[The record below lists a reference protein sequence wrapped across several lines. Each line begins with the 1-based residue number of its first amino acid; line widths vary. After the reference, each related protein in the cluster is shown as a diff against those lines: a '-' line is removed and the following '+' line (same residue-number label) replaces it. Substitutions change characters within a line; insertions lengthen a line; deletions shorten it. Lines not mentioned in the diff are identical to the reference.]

1 MLVSLLISSI
11 IILSSQV
18 KGFAPSHLNVNLKS
32 DIPHFS
38 HCSTCTNR
46 RNNQITCLF
55 SESTSNNDDSDDSFM
70 SSLMNRIQQ
79 VQDKETKLPLIVLDS
94 MLPRQTLKLQIKNK
108 LLQQLIQHRL
118 QINETPTL
126 GMLGKAILQS
136 GEVINL
142 SKGVEVHI
150 KVVQDNFVELK
161 AGRRFRLEG
170 EVENAEGGWTEGRV
184 TFLSSQEEEEY
195 EIQQNLGSQDPVKS
209 YANAIS
215 KVKELTAPNM
225 NLPNNVSLIERWIE
239 LAKENERQPGQ
250 IETLLEDLGEIP
262 NEDEPSEIAFWIGSM
277 INPLPAMGVAV
288 EIRPALLMS
297 ESAEERIKIAHDGL
311 VRSIKHMDG
320 SARMW

>member
-1 MLVSLLISSI
+1 MLSSLLLASI
-11 IILSSQV
+11 LILSS
-18 KGFAPSHLNVNLKS
+18 NVNGFTPSNQNLNFRT
-32 DIPHFS
+32 DVLHFS
-38 HCSTCTNR
+38 KLSTRTNR
-46 RNNQITCLF
+46 RNKQIISLF
-55 SESTSNNDDSDDSFM
+55 GENSSNNDDSDDSFM
-70 SSLMNRIQQ
+70 SSLMNRIQE
-79 VQDKETKLPLIVLDS
+79 VQDKESKLPLIILDA
-94 MLPRQTLKLQIKNK
+94 MLPRQTLRLQIKNK
-108 LLQQLIQHRL
+108 LLQQLIEHRL
-118 QINETPTL
+118 QMNENPSL

-150 KVVQDNFVELK
+150 KVAQDNFVEFK

-170 EVENAEGGWTEGRV
+170 EIENTEEGWTEGRV

-195 EIQQNLGSQDPVKS
+195 EIQQNLGSQDPVRS

-215 KVKELTAPNM
+215 KVKELTSPNM
-225 NLPNNVSLIERWIE
+225 SLPNNISLIERWIE

-250 IETLLEDLGEIP
+250 IEKLLEDLGELP
-262 NEDEPSEIAFWIGSM
+262 DEDEPSEIAFWIGSM
-277 INPLPAMGVAV
+277 INPLPAMGVAM
-288 EIRPALLMS
+288 EIRPSLLMS